1 VAVSQEQ
8 LDEWLA
14 HPVTR
19 ELRLKLARDRQNV
32 MEIWAAGGF
41 SDDTEFK
48 TAVKEAAAIR
58 HCQVLQTLL
67 DLEPGDFDP
76 NE

>member
-1 VAVSQEQ
+1 MAVSKEQ

-19 ELRLKLARDRQNV
+19 EFAKRLARERQSL
-32 MEIWAAGGF
+32 MELWAAGGF
-41 SDDTEFK
+41 TDETEFK

-67 DLEPGDFDP
+67 DLQPEDFDP
-76 NE
+76 E

>member
-1 VAVSQEQ
+1 MPVSKEQ

-19 ELRLKLARDRQNV
+19 EFSAHLARKRLEL
-32 MEIWAAGGF
+32 MEMWAAGVF

-58 HCQVLQTLL
+58 HCQVLNTLL
-67 DLEPGDFDP
+67 DLEPEDFD

>member
-1 VAVSQEQ
+1 MAVSAEQ

-19 ELRLKLARDRQNV
+19 EFAARLKRKRQEL
-32 MEIWAAGGF
+32 MEMWAAGAF

-48 TAVKEAAAIR
+48 TAVKEAAAIQ
-58 HCQVLQTLL
+58 HCRVLQTLL
-67 DLEPGDFDP
+67 DLEPEDFD
-76 NE
+76 ET

>member
-1 VAVSQEQ
+1 MPVSQEQ

-19 ELRLKLARDRQNV
+19 EFAAKLVRERQNL
-32 MEIWAAGGF
+32 MEMWAVGAF
-41 SDDTEFK
+41 VDETEFK

-67 DLEPGDFDP
+67 DLEPKDFDP
-76 NE
+76 S

>member
-1 VAVSQEQ
+1 MAVSQEQ
-8 LDEWLA
+8 LDEWLT

-19 ELRLKLARDRQNV
+19 EFAAKLLRERQNM

-67 DLEPGDFDP
+67 DLTPKDFDP

>member
-1 VAVSQEQ
+1 MAVSKEQ

-19 ELRLKLARDRQNV
+19 EFAARLARERTNL
-32 MEIWAAGGF
+32 MEMWASGAF

-58 HCQVLQTLL
+58 HCQVLQSLL
-67 DLEPGDFDP
+67 NLEPEDFDS
-76 NE
+76 E

>member
-1 VAVSQEQ
+1 MPVSQEQ

-19 ELRLKLARDRQNV
+19 EFGARLRRERQKL
-32 MEIWAAGGF
+32 MELWANGAF
-41 SDDTEFK
+41 SDETEFK

-58 HCQVLQTLL
+58 HCQVLDTLL
-67 DLEPGDFDP
+67 QLDPEDFDP
-76 NE
+76 E

>member
-1 VAVSQEQ
+1 MAVSQEQ

-19 ELRLKLARDRQNV
+19 EFAARLKRERLKI
-32 MEIWAAGGF
+32 MELWASGAF

-58 HCQVLQTLL
+58 HCQVLDTLL
-67 DLEPGDFDP
+67 QLDPEDFDP
-76 NE
+76 E